1 MNNADIAKKLTK
13 LAQLDIDAVEAYNQ
27 ALASI
32 DNTKIHKVISQFRD
46 DHIRHIDELSAAIQS
61 LGEEPPKRTQDIKG
75 FLIEGFTAIRSA
87 TGIEGALKAMRG
99 NEKLTN
105 STYEDALSW
114 ELPANIKALIEKNR
128 SDEKRHLE
136 FIETAIDK
144 QLWNESTTA

>member
-1 MNNADIAKKLTK
+1 MNNAEIAKKLTK

-27 ALASI
+27 AIESI
-32 DNTKIHKVISQFRD
+32 DNTKLHQAISRFRD
-46 DHIRHIDELSAAIQS
+46 DHIRHIDELSAAIHA

-87 TGIEGALKAMRG
+87 TGLEGALKAMRT

-105 STYEDALSW
+105 NAYEDALSW
-114 ELPANIKALIEKNR
+114 ELPPDIKALIEKNR
-128 SDEKRHLE
+128 SDEKRHLD
-136 FIETAIDK
+136 FIENALEK